1 MEIVATHIKILKI
14 SQLKKLRGNEAKEVI
29 RPQIKRN
36 QFGQISK
43 AVTWQ
48 FSLYF
53 VFRHVEMRQASNM
66 KEWCQR
72 CWKSTL
78 CAPAAAG
85 RQGRSDIRQS
95 QSLNQG

>member
-66 KEWCQR
+66 KEWCQDVGSQH
-72 CWKSTL
+72 CVL
-78 CAPAAAG
+78 P
-85 RQGRSDIRQS
+85 RQLVDKVVQI
-95 QSLNQG
+95 